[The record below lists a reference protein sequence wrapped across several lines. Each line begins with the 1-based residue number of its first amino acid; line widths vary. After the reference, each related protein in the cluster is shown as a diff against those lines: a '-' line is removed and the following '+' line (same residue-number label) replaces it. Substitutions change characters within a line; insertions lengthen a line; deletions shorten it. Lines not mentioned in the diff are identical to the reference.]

1 MGDPHRRRL
10 RTTFTEDAEL
20 YDRVRPGYPPELFD
34 DLAELTTVGKD
45 CHVLE
50 IGCGTA
56 QATVPLAR
64 RGCQVVAV
72 ELGEHMADIARR
84 NVAMFPAVR
93 VVTAAFEDWALP
105 AEPFDVVLAAT
116 AFDWI
121 DPETRVHKAAD
132 ALRIGGSI
140 AIIRTYHIAGG
151 SVDFFH
157 EVQACYEKFD
167 PATPVGLRLTPAIKI
182 PFDRTETDQSGRFS
196 SAVFR
201 RYEWELSYA
210 SRQYLDLLNTYSGHR
225 VLEPAR
231 RIPLLECIGKL
242 IDDSYGGQITKRY
255 LSQLQVATRTD

>member
-1 MGDPHRRRL
+1 MGDCHRRRL

-34 DLAELTTVGKD
+34 DLADLTTVGTD
-45 CHVLE
+45 CRVLE

-72 ELGEHMADIARR
+72 ELGEQMADIARR
-84 NVAMFPAVR
+84 NVAMLPAVR

-121 DPETRVHKAAD
+121 DPETRVHKAAQ
-132 ALRIGGSI
+132 ALRIGGSL
-140 AIIRTYHIAGG
+140 ATIRTYHVAGG
-151 SVDFFH
+151 SVAFFN

-167 PATPVGLRLTPAIKI
+167 PSMPAGLRLTPASKI
-182 PFDRTETDQSGRFS
+182 PFDSTETDQSGRFS
-196 SAVFR
+196 AAVFR
-201 RYEWELSYA
+201 RYEWELAYPSGRYV
-210 SRQYLDLLNTYSGHR
+210 DLLNTYSGHR

-231 RIPLLECIGKL
+231 RVPLLECIRKL

-255 LSQLQVATRTD
+255 LTELRVATRTN